1 MTDCPRL
8 RVLASFFLIPAG
20 FCLCGCTV
28 VQRNVADAVV
38 VTASPSLEEKDVK
51 FVLELRDGREEFAMS
66 EADAFLAS
74 KRSARLSRDVRSQIQ
89 GRREA
94 LRSTVEQARQA
105 LSSGCAIIRIDPAK
119 AYADGN
125 MIVYVAGKSD
135 IHVFF
140 SCAEIGQLLALKEVA
155 DDLTSVRYTHPTFEA
170 ARLRVLRDQVAALGL
185 KVGNVSFSGRELEQM
200 KTEAATR
207 IIERYLRERGLAPP
221 GGPPLLISGLL
232 APARSPKLTEA
243 LKDPSALEQILRSN
257 DPDVLRALV
266 YLVGRK
272 VVELEH
278 P

>member
-1 MTDCPRL
+1 MSDCPRL
-8 RVLASFFLIPAG
+8 RVFASFFLIPAG

-28 VQRNVADAVV
+28 VQRNVVDAIV
-38 VTASPSLEEKDVK
+38 VTAAPSLEDGGVK
-51 FVLELRDGREEFAMS
+51 FALELRNGREEFSLS

-74 KRSARLSRDVRSQIQ
+74 ERSARLSRDVRSQIQ
-89 GRREA
+89 ERCRALRRTMVQARRE
-94 LRSTVEQARQA
+94 
-105 LSSGCAIIRIDPAK
+105 LSGGFAIIRLDPQK

-125 MIVYVAGKSD
+125 MVVYVEGKSD

-140 SCAEIGQLLALKEVA
+140 SGAEIGQLLALKEFT
-155 DDLTSVRYTHPTFEA
+155 DDLASVRYTHPAFDA
-170 ARLRVLRDQVAALGL
+170 ARLGALRDHVAALGL
-185 KVGNVSFSGRELEQM
+185 KVDNVSFSGRELERM
-200 KTEAATR
+200 KTEAAAR

-257 DPDVLRALV
+257 DPDVLRALI
-266 YLVGRK
+266 YLVRRE